1 MSIATDLQRRAST
14 QIDNAREQG
23 LAVLSAATMTATG
36 VVATANKRI
45 EDVLPSSINL
55 SAVSSPALAA
65 IGAADLV
72 AETVTARLE
81 ALPAEAI
88 TSLAKAQ
95 TTSKARIAKAQD
107 EAVIRVAELRTRFD
121 ARVSAARDLRSADL
135 QSKAKDVT
143 EAYLATAKSLYG
155 TLSGRGEAKLAEL
168 RKDLAGDPRLTR
180 LIGEVNGAA
189 DLVEARVR
197 PVVDSVEARVS
208 PVVDT
213 VIGTVKSANPG
224 RRSAASARAKKAPAS
239 TTSASQAPTTN
250 SEAAK
255 GTAGRSTVRKA
266 PAKKAPATSG
276 AAKSTARKAPAKK
289 APARKAPAS

>member
-1 MSIATDLQRRAST
+1 MSIATDLQRRASA
-14 QIDNAREQG
+14 QIENAREQG
-23 LAVLSAATMTATG
+23 LAVLGAATTTATG

-45 EDVLPSSINL
+45 ENVLPSSINL

-72 AETVTARLE
+72 AETVTARIE
-81 ALPAEAI
+81 ALPADAI
-88 TSLAKAQ
+88 TNLAKAQ

-107 EAVIRVAELRTRFD
+107 EAVTRVAELRTRFD

-143 EAYLATAKSLYG
+143 EAYLATAKTLYG

-168 RKDLAGDPRLTR
+168 RKDLASDPRLTR

-197 PVVDSVEARVS
+197 PVVGSVEAHVS
-208 PVVDT
+208 PVIDT
-213 VIGTVKSANPG
+213 VIGTVKSANPA
-224 RRSAASARAKKAPAS
+224 RRSAAS
-239 TTSASQAPTTN
+239 
-250 SEAAK
+250 
-255 GTAGRSTVRKA
+255 
-266 PAKKAPATSG
+266 
-276 AAKSTARKAPAKK
+276 APAKK
-289 APARKAPAS
+289 APARKAPARKTPASQALTTNTGAAKSTARNVPAKKAPARKAPAKKAPAKKATARKSPAS